1 MAPKNPGDDP
11 EEVQRAHAEAERLR
25 NKLNL
30 DKKVRNY
37 AEIYYMRLR
46 DVRSWQGI
54 GVKKAV
60 AGSYYIAIRDTDQP
74 CTLRELTN
82 VTKFTKS
89 DILTTATTIKDAL
102 GIEIDLHSP
111 ETLLKQYCEDLSLS
125 EITKT
130 RAREILEISQEEHP
144 TGMSTRAPAVL
155 AASAIYL
162 AGKQTK
168 ERIEQQS
175 LHEELDVSTKAIR
188 TNYQTMEKYQ

>member
-1 MAPKNPGDDP
+1 MAPKYPGDDP

-25 NKLNL
+25 NKLDL
-30 DKKVRNY
+30 DRKVRNY
-37 AEIYYMRLR
+37 AELYYMRLR

-54 GVKKAV
+54 GVKKVV
-60 AGSYYIAIRDTDQP
+60 AGSYYIAIRHTDEP

-89 DILTTATTIKDAL
+89 DILTTATTIKNTL

-111 ETLLKQYCEDLSLS
+111 ETLLKRYSEDLSLS
-125 EITKT
+125 EVTKT
-130 RAREILEISQEEHP
+130 HARKILETSQQEHP
-144 TGMSTRAPAVL
+144 TGMSPRTPAVL

-162 AGKQTK
+162 AGRQTG
-168 ERIEQQS
+168 ERIEQQT